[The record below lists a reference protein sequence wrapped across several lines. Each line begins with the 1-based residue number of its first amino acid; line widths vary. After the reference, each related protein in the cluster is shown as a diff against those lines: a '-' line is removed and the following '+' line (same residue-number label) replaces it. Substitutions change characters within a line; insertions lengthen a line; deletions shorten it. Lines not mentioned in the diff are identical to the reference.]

1 MHFKQFKAS
10 VPKIDLA
17 QLCLSGAASH
27 QLRAYWKHMPG
38 TWSWRRQLER
48 EATRTLGTAPV
59 FQGTFVI
66 CIIGNLITASLG
78 RDFYTLFRERK
89 LLAEKTLHPRFL
101 SDT

>member
-38 TWSWRRQLER
+38 TWSWLRQLER
-48 EATRTLGTAPV
+48 EATRTLGMDPV

-66 CIIGNLITASLG
+66 CIIGNLITGRCNSSLFG
-78 RDFYTLFRERK
+78 EEFLYLVQRK
-89 LLAEKTLHPRFL
+89 KTLG
-101 SDT
+101 